1 MKPPTVL
8 EALLRER
15 VAQVIG
21 HELAAVEREIAGEIG
36 SPVALIREMGEFIA
50 AAGGKR
56 LRPILLL
63 MAARLAG
70 YSGPRAIRMGCVV
83 ELLHTATLIH
93 DDVVDQAPL
102 AGASHPPTPAGETTH
117 RCWSATTST
126 PSRSR

>member
-1 MKPPTVL
+1 M
-8 EALLRER
+8 
-15 VAQVIG
+15 AQFIG

-63 MAARLAG
+63 VAARLAG

-102 AGASHPPTPAGETTH
+102 RRGQPSANARWGTTP

-126 PSRSR
+126 RSRSP